1 MAGGVTQPMI
11 RRGGRQDVPFLRD
24 MLRHAYHWH
33 VSALDESEVPISR
46 YVDNWG
52 RPGDEALV
60 ALEAGHPIGAAWYRT
75 FSAAAP
81 GWGFVDEE
89 TPELTIA
96 VVPSRRQHGVGH
108 DLLQALLEKAKAA
121 GHGAISLSVEKDSP
135 AVRFYERHGFDVVG
149 ENGDAVTMRREL

>member
-1 MAGGVTQPMI
+1 MPAGTTQPMI
-11 RRGGRQDVPFLRD
+11 RRGSRQDVPFLRD

-33 VSALDESEVPISR
+33 VSALDESEVPIMR

-60 ALEAGHPIGAAWYRT
+60 ALEGGHPIGAAWFRR
-75 FSAAAP
+75 FKASAP

-96 VVPSRRQHGVGH
+96 VVPSRRKHGVGH
-108 DLLQALLEKAKAA
+108 DLLHALLERAKTA
-121 GHGAISLSVEKDSP
+121 GHRAISLSVEKDSP

-149 ENGDAVTMRREL
+149 ENGDAVTMKRDL

>member
-1 MAGGVTQPMI
+1 MI

-33 VSALDESEVPISR
+33 VSALDDSDVPITR
-46 YVDNWG
+46 YVESWG

-60 ALEAGHPIGAAWYRT
+60 ALEAGHPIGAAWFRQ
-75 FSAAAP
+75 FRSSSP

-96 VVPSRRQHGVGH
+96 VVPSRREHGIGH
-108 DLLQALLEKAKAA
+108 QLLDALLEKAKAN
-121 GHGAISLSVEKDSP
+121 GHRAISLSVEKDSP
-135 AVRFYERHGFDVVG
+135 AVRFYERHGFSVVG
-149 ENGDAVTMRREL
+149 ENGDAVTMKRDLQAAD